1 MEGKETEV
9 PKGDMYEPGA
19 QVKKA
24 IKPGVASSEKI
35 VDNIIK

>member
-1 MEGKETEV
+1 MEGKETKLV
-9 PKGDMYEPGA
+9 KSDVFEPGV

-35 VDNIIK
+35 VENIVK

>member
-1 MEGKETEV
+1 MENKLTEV
-9 PKGDMYEPGA
+9 PKGDTYDPGV

-35 VDNIIK
+35 VKNLL